1 MQGGFEEFL
10 LVQSHCFLS
19 SYFSQGPG
27 CTLCWAVPEMGQ
39 PRGPRVLAALQI
51 EMPEVLSNF
60 PLWLPGHC
68 SFQQLMPDVRLELES
83 YHLDPP
89 DPHSDRRTNSQ
100 LCQHLHC
107 EALPGSCLQSA
118 FCPHG
123 AACDPSPKP
132 GDHLPLKWLLPSCR
146 SLPGREESVTL

>member
-83 YHLDPP
+83 YLTQTPQTLTPTGGPIHSCASICIVKLCPAPAFSPP
-89 DPHSDRRTNSQ
+89 S
-100 LCQHLHC
+100 
-107 EALPGSCLQSA
+107 ALMVQP
-118 FCPHG
+118 
-123 AACDPSPKP
+123 
-132 GDHLPLKWLLPSCR
+132 
-146 SLPGREESVTL
+146 VTLPPNLEIISH